1 MLQLINRRRYFMK
14 TPDPKV
20 MRAVFND
27 PKALGQLSNILVN
40 KTIDN
45 KITIDKK
52 TYIVHTSSSEK
63 KSKD

>member
-1 MLQLINRRRYFMK
+1 MK